1 MTTTPAPALVEPRP
15 PAEGPAAVR
24 GGAGVVAWAVLVVL
38 TAVVW
43 LGLVRLGWAF
53 LDRQLDWRYVA
64 EQSRP
69 GLPWWYRMAGV
80 WAGMEGSLLLFTGIV
95 GGVAVVATRR
105 APVAVTGA
113 AVVTVGALAAIDL
126 GLASPFR
133 RLDLPAVG
141 GFGMNPILE
150 HPAMT
155 IHPPLLYLG
164 LAAAGGAAVATAR
177 VVAGDGAAAS
187 ASSARR
193 WHLVTLA
200 ALTAAMT
207 LGGAWSYLEQG
218 WGGYWAW
225 DPVENTS
232 LVVWLA
238 ALVALH
244 VAGTRGRGAVVAG
257 FAPWVLAL
265 AGAILVRYGA
275 TPSIHGFAEQP
286 GVGRA
291 LLALTVL
298 TVVATAVAVAR
309 TPPATPTGASR
320 ADRQGRDVTVVL
332 VVAATV
338 VVVAGSV
345 FPVLAAV
352 GDDRDRLVRGEFFSR
367 TVGPLAFVA
376 VPFVAG
382 RLRRWDGASTIAHA
396 GFLVLV
402 VGVAASTFDRVA
414 TVPIP
419 AGATLPAAGV
429 DWRNDGVAVV
439 DGPRPGTDAVEA
451 TLGSDGDAYRP
462 RIVVYP
468 ERGGRL
474 AEVAAR
480 PGWWTDT
487 LVVLE
492 RAADDGGVVV
502 TVHRRH
508 GMVFVWLGA
517 MVMTAAAV
525 SRAAALRPTRRT
537 SCPDTPRRPPKR
549 KSVAFTS

>member
-1 MTTTPAPALVEPRP
+1 VAA
-15 PAEGPAAVR
+15 AGSDAGPAA
-24 GGAGVVAWAVLVVL
+24 GTVAWVALVLV

-43 LGLVRLGWAF
+43 AGLCWLGWAF
-53 LDRQLDWRYVA
+53 LDRHLDWRYVA

-69 GLPWWYRMAGV
+69 GLPWWYRLAGV
-80 WAGMEGSLLLFTGIV
+80 WAGMEGSLLLFAGIV

-105 APVAVTGA
+105 ASAAVTA
-113 AVVTVGALAAIDL
+113 AAAITVAALAAIDI

-155 IHPPLLYLG
+155 IHPPILYLG

-177 VVAGDGAAAS
+177 VVAGDRAGGPA
-187 ASSARR
+187 ARR
-193 WHLVTLA
+193 WHLLTLA

-244 VAGTRGRGAVVAG
+244 VAGTRGRGGVAAG
-257 FAPWVLAL
+257 LAPWLLAL
-265 AGAILVRYGA
+265 AGAILVRSGA

-286 GVGRA
+286 DVGRA
-291 LLALTVL
+291 LVALTVL
-298 TVVATAVAVAR
+298 TVSAAAFAVAR
-309 TPPATPTGASR
+309 TPPIERSSGT
-320 ADRQGRDVTVVL
+320 DRRGRDVTVAL
-332 VVAATV
+332 AAAAAV
-338 VVVAGSV
+338 VVVAGSA

-352 GDDRDRLVRGEFFSR
+352 GDDRYLLVRGVFFSR
-367 TVGPLAFVA
+367 TVGPLALVT
-376 VPFVAG
+376 VPFVAA
-382 RLRRWDGASTIAHA
+382 RLRRWDGASTVAHA
-396 GFLVLV
+396 GFLVLALG
-402 VGVAASTFDRVA
+402 VGASTFDRVDTVAIPGGA
-414 TVPIP
+414 TVP
-419 AGATLPAAGV
+419 AAGM

-439 DGPRPGTDAVEA
+439 DGSRPGTDAVEA
-451 TLGSDGDAYRP
+451 TLRGGGHEYRP

-474 AEVAAR
+474 AELAAR

-508 GMVFVWLGA
+508 GMVLVWLGA
-517 MVMTAAAV
+517 LAVTAAALA
-525 SRAAALRPTRRT
+525 RASAVRPRATAR
-537 SCPDTPRRPPKR
+537 
-549 KSVAFTS
+549 